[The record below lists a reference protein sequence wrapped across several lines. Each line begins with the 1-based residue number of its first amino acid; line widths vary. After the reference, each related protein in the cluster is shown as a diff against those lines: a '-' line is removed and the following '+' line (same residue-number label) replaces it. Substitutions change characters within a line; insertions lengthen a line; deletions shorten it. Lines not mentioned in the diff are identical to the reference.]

1 MRNDDSLK
9 TYRAKRDFSLTP
21 EPSGTAS
28 ETAIRSYK
36 STAKALS
43 FVVQKHWAT
52 RLHYDF
58 RLELEGTMK
67 SWAVPKGPSFDP
79 NDKRM
84 AVHVEDHP
92 ISYNSFEG
100 EIPSGQYGAG
110 KVIIWDK
117 GTWLPLE
124 DPHKGYRDG
133 KLKFELRGLKLKGH
147 WTLVRMRK
155 EENKKQEPWLLI
167 KEKDEYVRSSR
178 EYSVVDEMPDSG
190 AELDLPEPSK
200 APATLGSG
208 SPKSSSISRKGT
220 KTVLPDNARKADLPH
235 TLTPELATLV
245 DEPPLDPEEWIYEIK
260 FDGYRM
266 LSRIE
271 GGEVRLITRNGNDW
285 SRKLPHLVKAIGKM
299 RLKSGWLDGEI
310 AVLDANGIPDFQS
323 LQNAFDSAHTER
335 IIYYL
340 FDVPF
345 YDGYDLR
352 DTSLVERRALLQKL
366 VEAHA
371 PDQIRFSDVFE
382 ASPAKI
388 LDSACHLGLEGVI
401 GKRKTSVYVSRRSQ
415 DWIKLKCKNRQ
426 EFVIGGYTD
435 PKGTRKGIGSLLLGF
450 YDEDR
455 KLRYAGNVGAG
466 FSDKTLQ
473 DLRAKLDRIASTDN
487 PFVKASG
494 VDKNAHWVEPR
505 LIAEVSFGEW
515 TQGGHI
521 RHSVFHG
528 LRSDKK
534 ADVIVREKPVH
545 PAESTSASAIPKTLK
560 VTNPD
565 RVIDPSTGFTK
576 IDLIRYYSLVAPLM
590 LPHLAR
596 RPVSLVRAP
605 EGVSGELFFQK
616 HWEKENMPGVEQLDP
631 SLDPDHPPL
640 LEVSTAEG
648 LLSAAQM
655 NVIEFHTWNATK
667 NVIGKPDRITFDL
680 DPGSGVEWALIQEAA
695 QLVNVFLRELG
706 LKSFLKTSGGKGLH
720 IIVPIRRLRDWDT
733 VKGFSQAI
741 VQHLAKT
748 IPTRFAAKSGPRNRV
763 GKIFIDYL
771 RNGFGA
777 TTVSAWSVRA
787 RPGLGVSVPLAW
799 EELSSLKSSTRWSA
813 SNIHERLD
821 KGNDPWADYAKTDQ
835 SIVPAMKKLGF
846 SPSSKA

>member
-1 MRNDDSLK
+1 MRNEGSLK
-9 TYRAKRDFSLTP
+9 TYRAKRDFSITP

-28 ETAIRSYK
+28 GKTAIKR
-36 STAKALS
+36 TAKALS

-79 NDKRM
+79 GDKRM

-92 ISYNSFEG
+92 VSYNSFEG

-117 GTWLPLE
+117 GIWLPLE
-124 DPHKGYRDG
+124 DPREGYRDG

-147 WTLVRMRK
+147 WALVRMRK

-178 EYSVVDEMPDSG
+178 EYSVVDEMPDSV

-200 APATLGSG
+200 VSATLGSR
-208 SPKSSSISRKGT
+208 SPKSRSISRKGT
-220 KTVLPDNARKADLPH
+220 ETALPDKARKADLPR

-266 LSRIE
+266 LSRVE

-285 SRKLPHLVKAIGKM
+285 SCKLPHLVKALGKLK
-299 RLKSGWLDGEI
+299 LKSSWLDGEI
-310 AVLDANGIPDFQS
+310 AVLDENGIPDFQS

-345 YDGYDLR
+345 HDGYDLR
-352 DTSLVERRALLQKL
+352 DASLVERRALLQKL
-366 VEAHA
+366 FETPI
-371 PDQIRFSDVFE
+371 PDEIRFSDILN
-382 ASPAKI
+382 ASPAEI
-388 LDSACHLGLEGVI
+388 LDSACRLGLEGVI
-401 GKRKTSVYVSRRSQ
+401 GKRKTSAYVSRRSQ

-473 DLRAKLDRIASTDN
+473 DLRAKLDRVASEDC

-494 VDKNAHWVEPR
+494 IDKNAHWVEPR

-515 TQGGHI
+515 TRGGHI

-534 ADVIVREKPVH
+534 ADIIVREKPVH
-545 PAESTSASAIPKTLK
+545 PAAKSEPASAMPKSLK
-560 VTNPD
+560 VTNPE
-565 RVIDPSTGFTK
+565 RVIDLSTGLTK

-605 EGVSGELFFQK
+605 EGVTGELFFQK

-631 SLDPDHPPL
+631 SLDPDHLPL
-640 LEVSTAEG
+640 LEISTAEG

-655 NVIEFHTWNATK
+655 NVIEFHTWNATR
-667 NVIGKPDRITFDL
+667 NAIGKPDRITFDL
-680 DPGSGVEWALIQEAA
+680 DPGSGVEWPLIQEAA
-695 QLVNVFLRELG
+695 QLVNVFLKELG

-799 EELSSLKSSTRWSA
+799 EELSSLKSSARWSA

-821 KGNDPWADYAKTDQ
+821 KGNDPWADYAETGQ

-846 SPSSKA
+846 SPTSKA

>member
-1 MRNDDSLK
+1 MRNADSLK
-9 TYRAKRDFSLTP
+9 VYRAKRDFSVTP
-21 EPSGTAS
+21 EPSGVARGKATS
-28 ETAIRSYK
+28 RSP
-36 STAKALS
+36 AKALS

-67 SWAVPKGPSFDP
+67 SWAVPKGPSFDS

-92 ISYNSFEG
+92 VSYNRFEG

-133 KLKFELRGLKLKGH
+133 KLKFELRGFKLKGH

-178 EYSVVDEMPDSG
+178 EYSVVDEMPDSV

-200 APATLGSG
+200 VPATLGSG
-208 SPKSSSISRKGT
+208 SLKSRSISRKGT
-220 KTVLPDNARKADLPH
+220 KTSLPDNARKADLPR
-235 TLTPELATLV
+235 TLAPELATLV

-310 AVLDANGIPDFQS
+310 AVLDENGLPDFQS

-352 DTSLVERRALLQKL
+352 DASLVERRTLLQKL
-366 VEAHA
+366 FEAPI
-371 PDQIRFSDVFE
+371 PDEVRFSDVFN
-382 ASPAKI
+382 ASPAEI
-388 LDSACHLGLEGVI
+388 LDSACQLGLEGVI

-455 KLRYAGNVGAG
+455 KFRYAGNVGAG
-466 FSDKTLQ
+466 FSDQTLQ
-473 DLRAKLDRIASTDN
+473 DLRTKLDRIASEEC

-494 VDKNAHWVEPR
+494 IDKYAHWVEPR

-515 TQGGHI
+515 TRGGHI

-545 PAESTSASAIPKTLK
+545 PAAKSAPASAMPKSLK
-560 VTNPD
+560 VTNPE

-590 LPHLAR
+590 LP
-596 RPVSLVRAP
+596 
-605 EGVSGELFFQK
+605 
-616 HWEKENMPGVEQLDP
+616 
-631 SLDPDHPPL
+631 
-640 LEVSTAEG
+640 
-648 LLSAAQM
+648 
-655 NVIEFHTWNATK
+655 I
-667 NVIGKPDRITFDL
+667 
-680 DPGSGVEWALIQEAA
+680 
-695 QLVNVFLRELG
+695 
-706 LKSFLKTSGGKGLH
+706 
-720 IIVPIRRLRDWDT
+720 RLRC
-733 VKGFSQAI
+733 
-741 VQHLAKT
+741 
-748 IPTRFAAKSGPRNRV
+748 RGPGRR
-763 GKIFIDYL
+763 
-771 RNGFGA
+771 
-777 TTVSAWSVRA
+777 
-787 RPGLGVSVPLAW
+787 
-799 EELSSLKSSTRWSA
+799 
-813 SNIHERLD
+813 
-821 KGNDPWADYAKTDQ
+821 
-835 SIVPAMKKLGF
+835 
-846 SPSSKA
+846 